1 MAEFTYA
8 AAQIVA
14 NGENVLLNGTPIA
27 PSRCIVHRDGSGI
40 VTLRGLTNCQ
50 SRARF
55 RVGFGANI
63 AVPTGGTAGPISVS
77 LAIAGE
83 PLPASRAIATPAAAA
98 EYHNVYVDTFV
109 DVPAGCCATIAVE
122 NTSGA
127 DISVQNANLI
137 VTREG

>member
-14 NGENVLLNGTPIA
+14 NGENVLLTETTIT

-63 AVPTGGTAGPISVS
+63 AHGRDGWTN
-77 LAIAGE
+77 L
-83 PLPASRAIATPAAAA
+83 
-98 EYHNVYVDTFV
+98 
-109 DVPAGCCATIAVE
+109 CCA
-122 NTSGA
+122 GY
-127 DISVQNANLI
+127 
-137 VTREG
+137 RR